1 MNNNNS
7 SIGWILAIIAFIVL
21 IIGISFS
28 STPKTDSKSSQP
40 AYSATKATTTTTTT
54 KAVNTEPTKQEP
66 QPITW
71 HCVDATSYNK
81 NPYDDNRCT
90 SSAGEVRYVSD
101 SQARALDPSYTPGT
115 SGHPYYNSK

>member
-1 MNNNNS
+1 MNKSNS
-7 SIGWILAIIAFIVL
+7 FIGWTLAIIAFIIL
-21 IIGISFS
+21 IIGISFNS
-28 STPKTDSKSSQP
+28 APRTDSKKTQP
-40 AYSATKATTTTTTT
+40 AYTTTKATTTTTTT
-54 KAVNTEPTKQEP
+54 KAAKTEPTKQEP
-66 QPITW
+66 QPISW

-90 SSAGEVRYVSD
+90 SSAGEVKYVSD

>member
-7 SIGWILAIIAFIVL
+7 SFGWIIAIIAFIAL
-21 IIGISFS
+21 AIGVGFNATSKTS
-28 STPKTDSKSSQP
+28 SKTTQPVYTAPKE
-40 AYSATKATTTTTTT
+40 TTTTTVKTT
-54 KAVNTEPTKQEP
+54 KAEPARQEP

-71 HCVDATSYNK
+71 SCVDATSYNK
-81 NPYDDNRCT
+81 DPYDDNLCT
-90 SSAGEVRYVSD
+90 SSTNEVRYVSD